1 MHIMLSEVRQPSKEK
16 FYVFSMKNIDFK
28 LYVWTYIDVYRC
40 FRVHE
45 TEKEY
50 ESGERNFKELG

>member
-1 MHIMLSEVRQPSKEK
+1 M
-16 FYVFSMKNIDFK
+16 FSMQNIDFK

-45 TEKEY
+45 TEKDH
-50 ESGERNFKELG
+50 ESGGIGVREEMVMEYI